1 MEVLG
6 LPLHPLVVHGAVVLV
21 PLAAI
26 GALLAAF
33 WPAARERHGWLIA
46 ALAVVA
52 ALAALGARISGQD
65 FIDSMGGGTP
75 AAQAHSRWGLLA
87 PFPAIALAV
96 TVPVLVWLDRR
107 PKRSRALWL
116 VTVVVGVLAAVAS
129 LVLIG
134 LTGHSGATAVWA
146 P

>member
-1 MEVLG
+1 M
-6 LPLHPLVVHGAVVLV
+6 HAAVVLV

-26 GALLAAF
+26 GALLTAF
-33 WPAARERHGWLIA
+33 WPAARERYGWLLA
-46 ALAVVA
+46 GLAVVA
-52 ALAALGARISGQD
+52 ALSALGARISGQD

-75 AAQAHSRWGLLA
+75 AAQAHSRWGMLA
-87 PFPAIALAV
+87 PFPAVALAV
-96 TVPVLVWLDRR
+96 VLPMLVWLDGR

-116 VTVVVGVLAAVAS
+116 VAAAVSVLAALAS